1 MVLTETQVQELAVRV
16 AAIIRASISKSVG
29 QLPSV
34 DTLDGINT
42 LPAVR
47 FNGGIPESVTAPIS
61 LLQKVATD
69 SIKETINN
77 AETAITDIRD
87 LEKTVST
94 NEANRK
100 QTFEELKHESE
111 SATSEANA
119 AAERVDESITDINQE
134 KQAAIEAA
142 NKANSAADMATEAA
156 TEANAKA
163 ILANLAAEAANA
175 AAGLAEEKAA
185 LADKKAGLAN
195 EAATTIDAKMKE
207 KLDALVANAPEALD
221 TLVELAAAL
230 GNDPNFATTVATE
243 LGKKINKSDIVNDFV
258 TGGSDKVAA
267 AETVKS
273 LDASKIG
280 SLFFT
285 TISKPMTSSEFG
297 EIVTPDTHT
306 LYIVTLPDT

>member
-1 MVLTETQVQELAVRV
+1 
-16 AAIIRASISKSVG
+16 
-29 QLPSV
+29 
-34 DTLDGINT
+34 
-42 LPAVR
+42 
-47 FNGGIPESVTAPIS
+47 
-61 LLQKVATD
+61 
-69 SIKETINN
+69 
-77 AETAITDIRD
+77 
-87 LEKTVST
+87 
-94 NEANRK
+94 
-100 QTFEELKHESE
+100 
-111 SATSEANA
+111 
-119 AAERVDESITDINQE
+119 
-134 KQAAIEAA
+134 
-142 NKANSAADMATEAA
+142 
-156 TEANAKA
+156 
-163 ILANLAAEAANA
+163 
-175 AAGLAEEKAA
+175 
-185 LADKKAGLAN
+185 
-195 EAATTIDAKMKE
+195 MKE

>member
-34 DTLDGINT
+34 DTLDGIST

-87 LEKTVST
+87 LEKIVST

-100 QTFEELKHESE
+100 KTFEELKHESE
-111 SATSEANA
+111 SATSDANA
-119 AAERVDESITDINQE
+119 AAERVDESITDISQE
-134 KQAAIEAA
+134 KQAAIEATE
-142 NKANSAADMATEAA
+142 KADAAAGLATGAA
-156 TEANAKA
+156 EEANAKA
-163 ILANLAAEAANA
+163 ILANLAAETANA
-175 AAGLAEEKAA
+175 AANLADEKAA
-185 LADKKAGLAN
+185 LADEKAGLAN
-195 EAATTIDAKMKE
+195 EAATTIDTKMQE
-207 KLDALVANAPEALD
+207 KINALIANAPEALD

-230 GNDPNFATTVATE
+230 GNDPNFATTMATE
-243 LGKKINKSDIVNDFV
+243 LGKKINKADIINDLI
-258 TGGSDKVAA
+258 TGGSSRVAS
-267 AETVKS
+267 AETVKM

-285 TISKPMTSSEFG
+285 TISKPMTNDEFG
-297 EIVTPDTHT
+297 EIITPDAHT
-306 LYIVTLPDT
+306 LYIVTLPGS